1 MTWISIHRP
10 SNVNSKSC
18 ADQKVSKP
26 RFPSPK
32 RYLAY
37 SSRTWK
43 VNKRPVNKIWII
55 YCSTAISY
63 VVLFLCLLVIA
74 VVVNGPQPAK
84 ILQLQR
90 GITKSPM
97 IYCQELHTVH
107 WHNICDNNDLNLSQ
121 DLDDGDDYMNT
132 ADLNVY
138 GNLWKKK
145 KLLKRSKQTTNLIM
159 LIMIICINHIWWL
172 QFCYAWPLW

>member
-1 MTWISIHRP
+1 MISLLIHRP
-10 SNVNSKSC
+10 NNVNSKSC
-18 ADQKVSKP
+18 ADQKIAKP

-37 SSRTWK
+37 SSWAWT
-43 VNKRPVNKIWII
+43 VNKRLVNKIWII
-55 YCSTAISY
+55 YCGTTISY
-63 VVLFLCLLVIA
+63 VVLFLSLHFIA

-107 WHNICDNNDLNLSQ
+107 WHNICDNNDLNFSQ
-121 DLDDGDDYMNT
+121 DPDDGDDYINT
-132 ADLNVY
+132 ADLNIY

-145 KLLKRSKQTTNLIM
+145 NLPKRVCDQS
-159 LIMIICINHIWWL
+159 
-172 QFCYAWPLW
+172 